1 MKSGSGGAVAVAAA
15 AMAMAM
21 TAAVVVGYPS
31 DHVQD
36 RCGSMGYC

>member
-15 AMAMAM
+15 AMAM